1 MTPERVL
8 QHPPLVLEQRQR
20 ERYFEDG
27 FLTVPGY
34 VGAAWL
40 DRLRAV
46 VAAKIEESRMLTRP
60 PTTSSTWRRITPQRS
75 RTSDGCARPS
85 ISTPTCGRS
94 PEIRPS
100 SISSPTWSDLIFAST
115 ARS

>member
-1 MTPERVL
+1 ALRKYRVCLVTGSTTHEGKEPWDGIAELWFDNRAALDAAWSSEVGKTALL
-8 QHPPLVLEQRQR
+8 QHPPLVLDQRQR

-46 VAAKIEESRMLTRP
+46 VAAKIEESRMLT
-60 PTTSSTWRRITPQRS
+60 
-75 RTSDGCARPS
+75 
-85 ISTPTCGRS
+85 
-94 PEIRPS
+94 
-100 SISSPTWSDLIFAST
+100 AS
-115 ARS
+115 